1 MKGRARVGVKVH
13 NTLSSQKE
21 EFVPRDAGKVA
32 MYVCG
37 PTVYNYI
44 HVGNARCYL
53 TFDMIRRY
61 LKYKGLDVLMVQNFT
76 DVDDKIIKAAADEG
90 VPPAELAEKYVR
102 AFLEDMDRLGVEP
115 PDIAPKATE
124 HIPEMIEM
132 VECLIEKGLAYE
144 VDGDVYF
151 AVDKFPGY
159 GKLSHRALE
168 DMQAGARVEVD
179 ERKRNPMD
187 FVLWKAAKPGE
198 PSWDSPWG
206 KGRPGW
212 HIECSVMSSKYLGFS
227 FDIHG
232 GGQDLIF
239 PHHENEIAQA
249 EGAAGAEPFVRYWMH
264 NGFVTMSGE
273 KMAKSVGNVIRVR
286 DAMAEVDPQAIRML
300 FLGTHYRSPIDFN
313 DEKIRDGVRAYERL
327 NNVVGNIDRVL
338 KDYRGLADA
347 SSDKQGKKLRD
358 ALENAKNAFVT
369 AMDDDFNAPDALG
382 ELFKL
387 ARDVNSYIKDRT
399 KFALDELDAL
409 DEVKNRLVE
418 LGGVLGL
425 TLRGFQYLGIGL
437 RTTVSTDETD
447 EIEMKIELRDKARTA
462 KDWAEADR
470 IRDELA
476 REGIVL
482 EDTPTGTKYQIK
494 KV

>member
-1 MKGRARVGVKVH
+1 MKGRTRVGVKVH

-21 EFVPRDAGKVA
+21 EFIPRDAGKVA

-61 LKYKGLDVLMVQNFT
+61 LKYKGFDVLMVQNFT
-76 DVDDKIIKAAADEG
+76 DVDDKIIKAALSEG

-102 AFLEDMDRLGVEP
+102 AFMEDMGRLGVEP

-124 HIPEMIEM
+124 HIPGMIEM
-132 VECLIEKGLAYE
+132 VERLIEKGLAYE

-151 AVDKFPGY
+151 EVDKFPGY
-159 GKLSHRALE
+159 GKLSHRSVE

-179 ERKRNPMD
+179 ERKRHPMD
-187 FVLWKAAKPGE
+187 FALWKAAKPGE

-249 EGAAGAEPFVRYWMH
+249 EGAAGAEPFVRYWLH

-327 NNVVGNIDRVL
+327 NNVAGNIDRVL
-338 KDYRGLADA
+338 KDYGNSADT
-347 SSDKQGKKLRD
+347 SNGKQGKKLRD
-358 ALENAKNAFVT
+358 TLKNARNAFAA

-399 KFALDELDAL
+399 TYSADEIEALA
-409 DEVKNRLVE
+409 EVKAMVHE
-418 LGGVLGL
+418 LAGALGL
-425 TLRGFQYLGIGL
+425 TLRGFTAQMDDKLAAY
-437 RTTVSTDETD
+437 VE
-447 EIEMKIELRDKARTA
+447 EKIRLRDKARDT